1 MNQRKNARKNRT
13 FEFME
18 NLSQS
23 LEYNTV
29 RPKMHIPEY
38 GRNVQK
44 MVDHAVGLAT
54 KEERN
59 KVANAIIK
67 VMGELNPQLRDVEE
81 YKPKLWTHLF
91 IMSDFQL
98 DVDSPYPL
106 PTREA
111 LAEKPN
117 RVPYPQSEIK
127 IGHYGK
133 IVEQLIEKACEM
145 PEGDERLALT
155 KVIAG
160 LMKRFHI
167 TFNTAFVE
175 DQVIANHLKLL
186 SKGRLI
192 LTDLSCMPSSNE
204 ILRQNGV
211 TSNPMKAGFG
221 SNNKNKKKKKKPGM
235 NNSGGGG
242 QGFNREGSR
251 QNQNQSQNQ
260 KRN

>member
-1 MNQRKNARKNRT
+1 MDKTHQ
-13 FEFME
+13 
-18 NLSQS
+18 

-44 MVDHAVGLAT
+44 MVDHAVGLAS

-111 LAEKPN
+111 LEEKPSK
-117 RVPYPQSEIK
+117 VAYPQSEIK

-133 IVEQLIEKACEM
+133 IVQQMIEKAVEM
-145 PEGDERLALT
+145 PEGDERNALT
-155 KVIAG
+155 KIIAG
-160 LMKRFHI
+160 LMKRFHL
-167 TFNTAFVE
+167 TFNTASVE
-175 DQVIANHLKLL
+175 DQVIANHLKML

-192 LTDLSCMPSSNE
+192 LTDLSFLPNTNDILKSNA
-204 ILRQNGV
+204 
-211 TSNPMKAGFG
+211 NPANSMKTGFG
-221 SNNKNKKKKKKPGM
+221 SNNKNKKKKKKPG
-235 NNSGGGG
+235 NGGGQNQGGG
-242 QGFNREGSR
+242 QGFNRDASR
-251 QNQNQSQNQ
+251 QNQNQNQ

>member
-1 MNQRKNARKNRT
+1 MDKVHD
-13 FEFME
+13 
-18 NLSQS
+18 
-23 LEYNTV
+23 LEYNTA

-44 MVDHAVGLAT
+44 MVDHAVGLKT

-59 KVANAIIK
+59 KVAEAIIK

-111 LAEKPN
+111 LAGKPN
-117 RVPYPQSEIK
+117 KVNYPQTPIK

-133 IVEQLIEKACEM
+133 TVELLIDKAVEM
-145 PEGDERLALT
+145 PEGGEREALVKT
-155 KVIAG
+155 IASM
-160 LMKRFHI
+160 MKRFHL
-167 TFNTAFVE
+167 TFNSSSVE
-175 DQVIANHLKLL
+175 DQVILNHLTKL
-186 SKGRLI
+186 SNGKI
-192 LTDLSCMPSSNE
+192 VLTDVSFLPNTNE
-204 ILRQNGV
+204 ILK
-211 TSNPMKAGFG
+211 SNVVAG
-221 SNNKNKKKKKKPGM
+221 SQQKNNFNNRNKKKKKKNNSNN
-235 NNSGGGG
+235 NNSGG
-242 QGFNREGSR
+242 NK
-251 QNQNQSQNQ
+251 NQ

>member
-1 MNQRKNARKNRT
+1 MDNKPN
-13 FEFME
+13 M
-18 NLSQS
+18 
-23 LEYNTV
+23 EYNTV

-44 MVDHAVGLAT
+44 MVDHAVSLPT

-59 KVANAIIK
+59 KVAQAIIK

-111 LAEKPN
+111 LAGKPN
-117 RVPYPQSEIK
+117 KVNYPQSEIK

-133 IVEQLIEKACEM
+133 TVEKMIEKACEM
-145 PEGDERLALT
+145 PKGDEQNALI

-160 LMKRFHI
+160 LMKRFHL
-167 TFNTAFVE
+167 TFNSNSVE
-175 DQVIANHLKLL
+175 DQMIATHLKRL
-186 SKGRLI
+186 SHGKLE
-192 LTDLSCMPSSNE
+192 LEDLSFLPNTNE
-204 ILRQNGV
+204 ILK
-211 TSNPMKAGFG
+211 SNQVQGQQQKSFG
-221 SNNKNKKKKKKPGM
+221 KFNKNKKK
-235 NNSGGGG
+235 N
-242 QGFNREGSR
+242 
-251 QNQNQSQNQ
+251 NQNRNNNQ
-260 KRN
+260 GNKNPKRN

>member
-1 MNQRKNARKNRT
+1 MDKVHD
-13 FEFME
+13 
-18 NLSQS
+18 
-23 LEYNTV
+23 LEYNTA

-44 MVDHAVGLAT
+44 MVDHAVGLKT

-59 KVANAIIK
+59 KVAEAIIK

-111 LAEKPN
+111 LAGKPN
-117 RVPYPQSEIK
+117 KVDYPQTPIK

-133 IVEQLIEKACEM
+133 TVEKLIDKACEM
-145 PEGDERLALT
+145 PAGGEREALEKT
-155 KVIAG
+155 IASM
-160 LMKRFHI
+160 MKRFHL
-167 TFNTAFVE
+167 TFNSSSVE
-175 DQVIANHLKLL
+175 DQVILNHLSKL
-186 SKGRLI
+186 SNGKI
-192 LTDLSCMPSSNE
+192 VLTDVSFLPNTNE
-204 ILRQNGV
+204 ILK
-211 TSNPMKAGFG
+211 SNVAAGG
-221 SNNKNKKKKKKPGM
+221 QQKNNFNNRNKKKKKKS
-235 NNSGGGG
+235 NNNNNAG
-242 QGFNREGSR
+242 NK
-251 QNQNQSQNQ
+251 NQ